1 MTRVIWQT
9 EDNKI
14 YIGFQA
20 LSYVVPVREFKT
32 FAEFVAY
39 VQHYQAELIMY
50 YDFIQHI
57 LAQGMIKPSPV
68 ESFVNSLE
76 VIDNVK

>member
-1 MTRVIWQT
+1 MNKVIWQT

-20 LSYVVPVREFKT
+20 LSYVVPVQEFKT

-39 VQHYQAELIMY
+39 VQVYQAELIRY
-50 YDFIQHI
+50 YDLIQSV
-57 LAQGMIKPSPV
+57 LAQSMTRPSIV

-76 VIDNVK
+76 VIDNIK